1 MTALAIQAQFTQ
13 AADNA
18 EFPDFNNG
26 YYYPVDARLHLMR
39 DPGRW
44 AMVVELLGYNPRGG
58 NLLDVVHTFGNCL
71 TSGEPGFGGDGGF
84 LERVEN
90 MDEAENDEETY
101 TGTYTGA
108 GFVVRGRRLLV
119 DAPTGTPMEQA
130 LRLLVPAHRDLLLAD
145 TAELYRRLPGD
156 LPVIL
161 TLDEWRHPEG
171 LMDDFADEVDADETF
186 RMLAEVL
193 ETGDT
198 ARYRP
203 QRAPNTHWS
212 NWPEAGTL

>member
-1 MTALAIQAQFTQ
+1 MSVSAIQAQFTR

-39 DPGRW
+39 DSERW

-58 NLLDVVHTFGNCL
+58 NLIDVVHTFGNCM
-71 TSGEPGFGGDGGF
+71 TGGEPGFRGDGSF

-90 MDEAENDEETY
+90 MDEAEGHEE
-101 TGTYTGA
+101 TYTGA
-108 GFVVRGRRLLV
+108 GFVVRGRRIFV
-119 DAPTGTPMEQA
+119 EASAGTPMEQA
-130 LRLLVPAHRDLLLAD
+130 LRLLVPAHRDLLLGD
-145 TAELYRRLPGD
+145 TAELRRRLPED
-156 LPVIL
+156 LPEIF

-171 LMDDFADEVDADETF
+171 LMDNFADEVDVDETF
-186 RMLAEVL
+186 RILAKVL

-203 QRAPNTHWS
+203 QRPPNTHWS